1 MMEEV
6 ETARPFRA
14 AIARISSRL
23 AALAVLLAM
32 LCSAVASARAADLEL
47 SAAER
52 AFIAARGPLSVGVV
66 ADNDPYSFYRN
77 GNIMG
82 WTVDLIGVISTM
94 TGLDLNLR
102 MGAWSDVYGQFLEG
116 GLDVIADISETE
128 ERSRFI
134 TFTVPYHLRRT
145 VLYENVDHP
154 FDRPLGLEQ
163 LKRKRIGVI
172 EDIYYADALREI
184 GVTPVTYAT
193 YRDLMAAVAF
203 GWVDGALAAEMT
215 GNYFVR
221 ENGFTNVA
229 NAGTPPLTAV
239 ALEDF
244 RLGVLTRDGD
254 EDAAMLAGI
263 LDKAVA
269 AIPAETLDAITTRWL
284 SYRTERSMSTGPL
297 RLLPEEQAFVKDA
310 PTLKIGFM
318 VDYEP
323 FSYLDNGRGKGL
335 AEDIAQYV
343 ASSTGLA
350 FDRVYDNWPELLER
364 FRSGELDLI
373 TNISYTDDRAE
384 YTLFSDLYHRVP
396 NAVFMRSGA
405 GPYLGLQG
413 LEGKTIGIPRDIYY
427 AEDLNA
433 RFSDVRGFDSQAEL
447 MQALSAG
454 DIDVAITA
462 LSNGNAIIRQL
473 GLINIQ
479 IGGEFLMEGVEREDL
494 RFGVSPRYPYL
505 KSIIDHAL
513 ESIPLSRWEEM
524 ERRWLG
530 APIAGMETGHD
541 LLTGDERQYLAEKGA
556 IRVCVEPR
564 SPPYTTIED
573 DGSLG
578 GAIAEILGL
587 MSERGRFD
595 RQIKP
600 VSLPSADSDSALSA
614 DCDVLPFVARE
625 NMRDSSFDLAPPYLD
640 IALAVAAPLQAPF
653 VSSLRELS
661 GQRVGIVPTH
671 VPADLLKSRY
681 PDVELVEIDSESEG
695 LEAVEDGDLDA
706 VVGPL
711 DSLVYLIAGMD
722 SNDVKISGRIPEGL
736 QAVVATV
743 PDEPHLGRI
752 FGKLVVNLDPDSV
765 ERIISRQKLAPFK
778 RTIDYRLLLGIAA
791 VGLVV
796 LVLSLYWVRKLRS
809 LNVAL
814 NKANSKLHEVSITDG
829 MTGLYNRSYFVE
841 RGEAEFELS
850 RQRGLRFTVAM
861 LDVDHFK
868 PINDRMGH
876 VFGDACLKHLAD
888 ILNAHFQRAGDL
900 VARYGGE
907 EFVAYTLSGEA
918 DQVRAFLERLRERVA
933 ASPAEV
939 NEVILSLTVS
949 IGFYSAVPG
958 STDTLEQFIDRA
970 DSYLYAA
977 KRSGRNRVNGN
988 L

>member
-1 MMEEV
+1 MEEV
-6 ETARPFRA
+6 ETARWFRA
-14 AIARISSRL
+14 AIAWVSSC
-23 AALAVLLAM
+23 LAVLAVM
-32 LCSAVASARAADLEL
+32 LLGAVPTAGAQDLEL
-47 SAAER
+47 SADER
-52 AFIAARGPLSVGVV
+52 AYIAARGPVSVGVV

-82 WTVDLIGVISTM
+82 WTVDLIGVIGTM
-94 TGLDLNLR
+94 TGLDFKLR
-102 MGAWSDVYGQFLEG
+102 MGSWSDVYGQFRAG

-134 TFTVPYHLRRT
+134 TFTDPYHLRRT
-145 VLYENVDHP
+145 VLYENVDQP
-154 FDRPLGLEQ
+154 FDRPLTLDQ
-163 LKRKRIGVI
+163 LKQKRIGI
-172 EDIYYADALREI
+172 IRDIYYADALREI

-203 GWVDGALAAEMT
+203 GWVDGVLAAEMT
-215 GNYFVR
+215 GNFFLR

-244 RLGVLTRDGD
+244 RLGVLSRDGS
-254 EDAAMLAGI
+254 EDAAMLADI
-263 LDKAVA
+263 LEKAITA
-269 AIPAETLDAITTRWL
+269 MPTDTLDAITTRWL
-284 SYRTERSMSTGPL
+284 SYRSERSMSTGPL
-297 RLLPEEQAFVKDA
+297 RLLPEEQAFVKGA
-310 PTLKIGFM
+310 PPLKIGFSL
-318 VDYEP
+318 DYEP
-323 FSYLDNGRGKGL
+323 FSYLDNGRGKGF
-335 AEDIAQYV
+335 AEDITQYI
-343 ASSTGLA
+343 ASATGLV
-350 FDRVYDNWPELLER
+350 FERVYDNWSGLLRR
-364 FRSGELDLI
+364 FREGELDVV
-373 TNISYTDDRAE
+373 TNISYTDERAE
-384 YTLFSDLYHRVP
+384 FTLYSDLYHRVP
-396 NAVFMRSGA
+396 NAVFLPSGA
-405 GPYLGLQG
+405 GPYEGLES
-413 LEGKTIGIPRDIYY
+413 LEGKSIGISRDIYY
-427 AEDLNA
+427 ADALKA
-433 RFSDVRGFDSQAEL
+433 RFEDVREFDSREEL
-447 MQALSAG
+447 MQSLS
-454 DIDVAITA
+454 DREIDVVITS
-462 LSNGNAIIRQL
+462 LSNGTAIIRQQ

-479 IGGEFLMEGVEREDL
+479 IGGEFLMDGVEREDL

-505 KSIIDHAL
+505 RSIIDHAL
-513 ESIPLSRWEEM
+513 ESISLSRWEEM

-530 APIAGMETGHD
+530 PPMAGMETDRD
-541 LLTGDERQYLAEKGA
+541 LLSGEERKYLADKGT

-564 SPPYTTIED
+564 SPPYTVIDEE
-573 DGSLG
+573 GYFS
-578 GAIAEILGL
+578 GAIAEIIGL
-587 MSERGRFD
+587 MGERGRFD

-600 VSLPSADSDSALSA
+600 VALPTADAESALAA
-614 DCDVLPFVARE
+614 DCDVLPFAARE
-625 NMRDSSFDLAPPYLD
+625 NMRDTIFDLAPPYLD

-671 VPADLLKSRY
+671 VPADMLKTRY
-681 PDVELVEIDSESEG
+681 PDVELVEIDSEREG
-695 LEAVEDGDLDA
+695 LDAIEDGDLDA

-711 DSLVYLIAGMD
+711 DSLAYLIAGMN

-736 QAVVATV
+736 QVVVATV
-743 PDEPHLGRI
+743 PDEPYLGRI
-752 FGKLVVNLDPDSV
+752 FGKLVVNLDPEAI
-765 ERIISRQKLAPFK
+765 ERIISGQKLAPFK
-778 RTIDYRLLLGIAA
+778 RAIDYRLLLGTAA
-791 VGLVV
+791 IGLFV
-796 LVLSLYWVRKLRS
+796 LLLSLYWVRKLRS
-809 LNVAL
+809 LNRAL

-841 RGEAEFELS
+841 RGEAEFDLS
-850 RQRGLRFTVAM
+850 RQRGVRFTVAM

-888 ILNAHFQRAGDL
+888 ILNAHFLRSGDL

-933 ASPAEV
+933 VSPAEV

-958 STDTLEQFIDRA
+958 VADTLEQYIDRA
-970 DSYLYAA
+970 DSYLYEA

>member
-6 ETARPFRA
+6 ETAWWFRA
-14 AIARISSRL
+14 AIARVSSC
-23 AALAVLLAM
+23 LAVLVVLLLGA
-32 LCSAVASARAADLEL
+32 CPTARAQDLDL
-47 SAAER
+47 SADER
-52 AFIAARGPLSVGVV
+52 AYIAARGPVSVGVV

-82 WTVDLIGVISTM
+82 WTVDLLGVIGTM
-94 TGLDLNLR
+94 TGLDLKLR
-102 MGAWSDVYGQFLEG
+102 MGSWSDVYGQFRAG

-128 ERSRFI
+128 ERNRFI
-134 TFTVPYHLRRT
+134 TFTDPYHLRRT

-154 FDRPLGLEQ
+154 FDKPLTLEQ
-163 LKRKRIGVI
+163 LKEKRIGVI
-172 EDIYYADALREI
+172 RDIYYADALEEI

-203 GWVDGALAAEMT
+203 GWVDGVLAAEMT
-215 GNYFVR
+215 GSYFVR

-244 RLGVLTRDGD
+244 RLGVLSRDGD
-254 EDAAMLAGI
+254 GNARMLADI
-263 LDKAVA
+263 LDKAVD

-284 SYRTERSMSTGPL
+284 SYRSGRSISTGPL
-297 RLLPEEQAFVKDA
+297 RLLPEEQAFVKEA
-310 PTLKIGFM
+310 PPLKIGFM

-323 FSYLDNGRGKGL
+323 FSYLDSGRGKGL
-335 AEDIAQYV
+335 AEDITQYI

-364 FRSGELDLI
+364 FRAGELDLI
-373 TNISYTDDRAE
+373 TNISYTDERSD

-405 GPYLGLQG
+405 GPYLGLDS

-427 AEDLNA
+427 AEDLSS
-433 RFSDVRGFDSQAEL
+433 RFDGVRGFDSQAEL
-447 MQALSAG
+447 MQALSEG
-454 DIDVAITA
+454 EIDAAITA

-473 GLINIQ
+473 GLINVQ
-479 IGGEFLMEGVEREDL
+479 IGGEFLMDGVEREDL

-530 APIAGMETGHD
+530 APVAGMETGHD
-541 LLTGDERQYLAEKGA
+541 LLTGDERRYLAEKGP
-556 IRVCVEPR
+556 IRVCVEPG

-578 GAIAEILGL
+578 GAIAEILEL
-587 MSERGRFD
+587 MSTRGRFD

-625 NMRDSSFDLAPPYLD
+625 NMRDTTFDLAPPYLD

-653 VSSLRELS
+653 VSSLRELA

-681 PDVELVEIDSESEG
+681 PEVELVAIDSEDKG
-695 LEAVEDGDLDA
+695 LEAIENGNLDA

-711 DSLVYLIAGMD
+711 DSLAYLIAGMD

-736 QAVVATV
+736 QVVVATV
-743 PDEPHLGRI
+743 PDEPFLGRI
-752 FGKLVVNLDPDSV
+752 FAKLVVNLDPDAV
-765 ERIISRQKLAPFK
+765 DRIIGRQKLAPFK
-778 RTIDYRLLLGIAA
+778 RTIDYRLLFGIAA
-791 VGLVV
+791 VGLGV
-796 LVLSLYWVRKLRS
+796 LALSLYWVRKLRS
-809 LNVAL
+809 LNLAL

-841 RGEAEFELS
+841 RGEAEFELA
-850 RQRGLRFTVAM
+850 RMRGLRFTVAM

-876 VFGDACLKHLAD
+876 VFGDGCLKHLAVL
-888 ILNAHFQRAGDL
+888 LNAHFQRAGDL

-907 EFVAYTLSGEA
+907 EFVAYTLAGEA

-933 ASPAEV
+933 EDPATV
-939 NEVILSLTVS
+939 NEVEFSLTVS
-949 IGFYSAVPG
+949 IGFYSAVPAAA
-958 STDTLEQFIDRA
+958 DTLEQYIDRA
-970 DSYLYAA
+970 DSYLYEA

>member
-1 MMEEV
+1 MKEV
-6 ETARPFRA
+6 GTAQRLRDG
-14 AIARISSRL
+14 IARMSFFS
-23 AALAVLLAM
+23 AALAVLL
-32 LCSAVASARAADLEL
+32 LWAVCPARAHDLEL
-47 SAAER
+47 SAEER
-52 AFIAARGPLSVGVV
+52 AYIAARGPVSVGVV

-82 WTVDLIGVISTM
+82 WTVDLIGVIGTI
-94 TGLDLNLR
+94 TGLDLKLR
-102 MGAWSDVYGQFLEG
+102 MGAWADVYGQFRAG

-134 TFTVPYHLRRT
+134 TFTDPYHLRRT
-145 VLYENVDHP
+145 VLYENI
-154 FDRPLGLEQ
+154 DRPFEKPLSLEELRQ
-163 LKRKRIGVI
+163 KRIGVI
-172 EDIYYADALREI
+172 RDIYYADALAEI
-184 GVTPVTYAT
+184 DVSPVTYAT

-203 GWVDGALAAEMT
+203 GWVDGVLAAELT
-215 GNYFVR
+215 GNFFVR

-244 RLGVLTRDGD
+244 RLGVLSRDGD
-254 EDAAMLAGI
+254 ENARMLADI

-284 SYRTERSMSTGPL
+284 SYRSGRSMSTGPL
-297 RLLPEEQAFVKDA
+297 RLLPEEQAFVKEA
-310 PTLKIGFM
+310 PSLKIGFM

-335 AEDIAQYV
+335 AEDITQYI
-343 ASSTGLA
+343 ASATGLA
-350 FDRVYDNWPELLER
+350 FDRVYDNWPELLDR
-364 FRSGELDLI
+364 FRAGELDII
-373 TNISYTDDRAE
+373 TNISFTDERAD

-405 GPYLGLQG
+405 GPYLGLES
-413 LEGKTIGIPRDIYY
+413 LDGKVIGIPRDIYY
-427 AEDLNA
+427 ADDLEA
-433 RFSDVRGFDSQAEL
+433 RFDGVRGFDSQAEL
-447 MQALSAG
+447 MRALSEG
-454 DIDVAITA
+454 EIDAAITA

-479 IGGEFLMEGVEREDL
+479 IGGEFLMDGVEREDL

-541 LLTGDERQYLAEKGA
+541 ILTGDERQYLAEKGP
-556 IRVCVEPR
+556 IRVCVEPS

-578 GAIAEILGL
+578 GAIAEILAL
-587 MSERGRFD
+587 MSARGRFD
-595 RQIKP
+595 RQIEP
-600 VSLPSADSDSALSA
+600 VSLANADSDSALSA

-625 NMRDSSFDLAPPYLD
+625 NMRDTTFDLAPPYLD

-653 VSSLRELS
+653 VSSLRELE

-671 VPADLLKSRY
+671 VPAELLRSRY
-681 PDVELVEIDSESEG
+681 PNVGLVAIDSEDAG
-695 LEAVEDGDLDA
+695 LKAIEDGELDA

-736 QAVVATV
+736 QVVVATV
-743 PDEPHLGRI
+743 PDEPYLGRI
-752 FGKLVVNLDPDSV
+752 FAKLVVNLDPDAV
-765 ERIISRQKLAPFK
+765 DRIISMQKLAPFK
-778 RTIDYRLLLGIAA
+778 RAIDYRLLLGIGAI
-791 VGLVV
+791 GLGV

-829 MTGLYNRSYFVE
+829 MTGLYNRSHFIE
-841 RGEAEFELS
+841 RGEAEFGLS
-850 RQRGLRFTVAM
+850 RMRGLRFTVAM

-876 VFGDACLKHLAD
+876 VFGDACLKHLAE
-888 ILNAHFQRAGDL
+888 ILDAHFQRAGDL

-907 EFVAYTLSGEA
+907 EFVAYTLAGEA
-918 DQVRAFLERLRERVA
+918 DQVRAFIERLRERVA
-933 ASPAEV
+933 ENPAEV
-939 NEVILSLTVS
+939 NDVVLSLTVS

-958 STDTLEQFIDRA
+958 AGDTLEQYIDRA
-970 DSYLYAA
+970 DSYLYEA